1 MRSLR
6 RLLVMT
12 GAYFAGV
19 LAFLLG
25 LAVLFG
31 IASLLPD
38 APGYWN
44 LTAVSPVIFVAA
56 PVVGIFVVL
65 LTMVVSA
72 VPALLILM
80 LTELFGWRSAYFY
93 VFPAALLG
101 AVAYWTFSF
110 RTIGGLDQT
119 GLIEMVLFAVSGAWA
134 GLIYWAIAGRRA
146 GIRSS
151 TVPTLTVPPEDPARP
166 GA

>member
-38 APGYWN
+38 APSYWN

-93 VFPAALLG
+93 VFPAALLS

-110 RTIGGLDQT
+110 RTIGGLDRT

-134 GLIYWAIAGRRA
+134 GLIYWAIAGRSA
-146 GIRSS
+146 GIRN
-151 TVPTLTVPPEDPARP
+151 TVPTLTAPPEDSARP
-166 GA
+166 GG